1 MDAKKR
7 MDRINKN
14 LFTPPFYQLA
24 TILEKKILTG
34 QLKAGESLP
43 SENDLARE
51 YELSR
56 TTVRKCLSL
65 LAERGLIN
73 TQQGKGTFVSR
84 PALDRAEFLME
95 EFHANMMQM
104 GKEPGYRLVHVRFQ
118 KELPEFAVKLGM
130 MADQG
135 VLNYCRLLM
144 ADKEPIA
151 VEHKYMLYI
160 KGRPILENEFQYKA
174 FSEIITIHTDILPVR
189 SQAVLS
195 AENVG
200 EFDAKLLNVPQGA
213 PVLKLQQA
221 LYAGDNRPI
230 GIGVFYYRGDRYSLV
245 SDIQPLK
252 GER

>member
-1 MDAKKR
+1 

-14 LFTPPFYQLA
+14 SFTPPFYQLA
-24 TILEKKILTG
+24 TILEKRILSG
-34 QLKAGESLP
+34 ELKAGEPLP
-43 SENDLARE
+43 SENDLGRE

-65 LAERGLIN
+65 LAERGLISA
-73 TQQGKGTFVSR
+73 QQGRGTFVSR
-84 PALDRAEFLME
+84 LSLDRAEFLMN
-95 EFHANMMQM
+95 EFNVHVEQM
-104 GKEPGYRLVHVRFQ
+104 GKEPGSRLIHVRFR

-130 MADQG
+130 VASQG
-135 VLNYCRLLM
+135 ILYYCRLLM
-144 ADKEPIA
+144 ADDEPIA
-151 VEHKYMLYI
+151 VEHKYMAYI

-189 SQAVLS
+189 SQAILS
-195 AENVG
+195 AESAS
-200 EFDAKLLNVPQGA
+200 EFDANLLTVAPGA

-221 LYAGDNRPI
+221 LYDSDNRPI
-230 GIGVFYYRGDRYSLV
+230 GIGVFYYRGDRFSLV

>member
-1 MDAKKR
+1 ME
-7 MDRINKN
+7 RINKN
-14 LFTPPFYQLA
+14 SFTPPFYQLA

-43 SENDLARE
+43 SENDLGRE

-65 LAERGLIN
+65 LAERGLIS

-84 PALDRAEFLME
+84 PSLDRAEFLME
-95 EFHANMMQM
+95 EFHTHMLQS
-104 GKEPGYRLVHVRFQ
+104 GKEPGYRLMDVRFR
-118 KELPEFAVKLGM
+118 KTLPEFAVKLGM
-130 MADQG
+130 KVDQG
-135 VLNYCRLLM
+135 VLYYCRLLL
-144 ADKEPIA
+144 ADQEPIA

-174 FSEIITIHTDILPVR
+174 FSEVITIHTDILPVR
-189 SQAVLS
+189 SQAFLS
-195 AENVG
+195 AESVS
-200 EFDAKLLNVPQGA
+200 ETDAKLLAVAPGA

-221 LYAGDNRPI
+221 LYAGDNRII
-230 GIGVFYYRGDRYSLV
+230 GLGVFYYRGDRYSLV
-245 SDIQPLK
+245 SDIHPLK

>member
-1 MDAKKR
+1 MEK
-7 MDRINKN
+7 INKN
-14 LFTPPFYQLA
+14 SFTPPFYQLA

-43 SENDLARE
+43 SENDLGRE

-65 LAERGLIN
+65 LAERGLIS

-84 PALDRAEFLME
+84 PSLDRAEFLMG
-95 EFHANMMQM
+95 EFHTHMVQM
-104 GKEPGYRLVHVRFQ
+104 GKEPGYRLVEVRFR
-118 KELPEFAVKLGM
+118 KELPEFAVELGM
-130 MADQG
+130 TAEQG
-135 VLNYCRLLM
+135 ILYYCRLLL
-144 ADKEPIA
+144 ADTEPVA

-189 SQAVLS
+189 SQAVLG
-195 AENVG
+195 AESVG
-200 EFDAKLLNVPQGA
+200 EFDAKLLNVAQGS

-221 LYAGDNRPI
+221 LYASDNRPI

-245 SDIQPLK
+245 SDIHPLK

>member
-1 MDAKKR
+1 

-14 LFTPPFYQLA
+14 SFTPHFYQLA
-24 TILEKKILTG
+24 TILEKKILSG
-34 QLKAGESLP
+34 QLKVGESLP
-43 SENDLARE
+43 SENDLSRE

-65 LAERGLIN
+65 LAERGLIS

-84 PALDRAEFLME
+84 PSLDRAEFLME
-95 EFHANMMQM
+95 EFHTHMTNM
-104 GKEPGYRLVHVRFQ
+104 GTEPGYRLIHVQFL

-130 MADQG
+130 KANQG
-135 VLNYCRLLM
+135 ILYYCRLLL
-144 ADKEPIA
+144 ADNEPIA

-174 FSEIITIHTDILPVR
+174 FSEVIMIHTDILPVS
-189 SQAVLS
+189 SQAILTAES
-195 AENVG
+195 AG
-200 EFDAKLLNVPQGA
+200 EFDAKLLNVAQGE

-221 LYAGDNRPI
+221 LYDDNNRPI
-230 GIGVFYYRGDRYSLV
+230 GVGVFYYRGDRYSLV
-245 SDIQPLK
+245 SDIHPLK